1 MFLQHF
7 MLRKALFNKA
17 QASVCHKKRGCLSPY
32 IYIRVL
38 CVILS
43 FKSFHV

>member
-17 QASVCHKKRGCLSPY
+17 QASVCHKKGDVYLP
-32 IYIRVL
+32 IYTFVYCVL
-38 CVILS
+38 Y
-43 FKSFHV
+43 